1 MQRLEEARATEG
13 AALSAELAAQREA
26 VAGELSAKDN
36 KINDLVEELGATQA
50 LLTDKEAALQ
60 EVRMKLAMALIRLL
74 DAPGARC
81 MDKGQMLPGEAPI
94 MLLRWS
100 AVVSMRATSNR
111 SCCMAHS

>member
-60 EVRMKLAMALIRLL
+60 EVRAKLAMAAKLLSRCTRCPEVFTRL
-74 DAPGARC
+74 PSW
-81 MDKGQMLPGEAPI
+81 LPLHASR
-94 MLLRWS
+94 L
-100 AVVSMRATSNR
+100 V
-111 SCCMAHS
+111 